1 MTKIALILAG
11 GTGAKLWPKSIEKQP
26 KQFVHFIGE
35 GTMLVNTYL
44 RLMPVFPPENIFV
57 VTPQQFKHLVSE
69 QLPELPEENIILEP
83 FPRNT
88 APCIALALTQLSK
101 KFDKNTIVATFP
113 SDHVIYNIREFH
125 HSLDVAINVANER
138 NGIVT
143 LGIKPTRPETSYG
156 YIQVKQNSQDLGFLY
171 DNGVRYTTTFAEK
184 PDLETAKRFLET
196 GDFLWNSGI
205 FVFKYDEFWRE
216 FDLYLPEQ
224 SKIFKVLKKFVGK
237 ESYPIALEDSYK
249 KIDSVSIDYAILE
262 KANNVFVVESS
273 FNWSDLSNWDEV
285 YRLSMK
291 DGRDNFIEGD
301 VITINVT
308 NSYIYSEEKLVA
320 ISDIDNI
327 IVVHTEDALLICRRG
342 KSENVQEIIDYMKR
356 KQIIKFI

>member
-11 GTGAKLWPKSIEKQP
+11 GTGTKLWPKSREKQP
-26 KQFVHFIGE
+26 KQFVHFVGE
-35 GTMLVNTYL
+35 GTMLMNTYL
-44 RLMPVFPPENIFV
+44 RLLPLFPLENIFV
-57 VTPQQFKHLVSE
+57 VTPSYFKHFVEE
-69 QLPELPEENIILEP
+69 QLPELPNENIITEP

-88 APCIALALTQLSK
+88 APCIALAMTQLSK
-101 KFDKNTIVATFP
+101 KFDKNTVVAAFP
-113 SDHVIYNIREFH
+113 SDQVIYNIREFH
-125 HSLDVAINVANER
+125 HSLEIAMSVANEL

-143 LGIKPTRPETSYG
+143 LGLKPTRPATSYG
-156 YIQVKQNSQDLGFLY
+156 YIQVKQNSRDLGFLY

-184 PDLETAKRFLET
+184 PDLETAKRFIET

-205 FVFKYDEFWRE
+205 FVWKFDEFWKA
-216 FDLYLPEQ
+216 FDLYLPDQ

-237 ESYPIALEDSYK
+237 DSFQMALEDAYK

-262 KANNVFVVESS
+262 KAQNVFVVESS
-273 FNWSDLSNWDEV
+273 FGWSDLSNWDEV

-301 VITINVT
+301 VITVNVS
-308 NSYIYSEEKLVA
+308 NSYILSEDKLIA
-320 ISDIDNI
+320 ISDLDNI
-327 IVVHTEDALLICRRG
+327 IVIHTKDALLICKRG

-356 KQIIKFI
+356 KQIVRFL

>member
-1 MTKIALILAG
+1 MEKIALILAG
-11 GTGAKLWPKSIEKQP
+11 GTGTKLWPKSTEKLP

-44 RLMPVFPPENIFV
+44 RLLPVFQPDNIFV
-57 VTPQQFKHLVSE
+57 VTPKNFKNHVVE
-69 QLPELPEENIILEP
+69 QLPDLPEENIIIEP

-88 APCIALALTQLSK
+88 CPCIALALTQLSK
-101 KFDKNTIVATFP
+101 KFDKNTIVAAFP
-113 SDHVIYNIREFH
+113 SDHIIYNIREFH
-125 HSLDVAINVANER
+125 HSLEVAISVANER

-156 YIQVKQNSQDLGFLY
+156 YIQVKHNSFDLGFLY

-184 PDLETAKRFLET
+184 PDIETARRFLET

-205 FVFKYDEFWRE
+205 FVSKFDEFSKA
-216 FDLYLPEQ
+216 FDKFLPEQ
-224 SKIFKVLKKFVGK
+224 SKIFKLLKKFVGK
-237 ESYPIALEDSYK
+237 ESYPVALEDSYK
-249 KIDSVSIDYAILE
+249 QIDSVSIDYAILE
-262 KANNVFVVESS
+262 KAGNVFVVESS
-273 FNWSDLSNWDEV
+273 FGWSDLSNWDEL

-301 VITINVT
+301 VVAINVA

-320 ISDIDNI
+320 ISDIENI
-327 IVVHTEDALLICRRG
+327 IVINTKDALLICRRG

-356 KQIIKFI
+356 KQITRFL